1 MSNETKNSIYAT
13 ARYSL
18 LIDDQITFES
28 LTKTKEQIFNSWL
41 EQLYEDKHTTINIG
55 QDQYIIYCVKVYDTT
70 YILNFAKNKEETIG
84 VMTDTDI
91 QSQSVPN
98 YVNFYI
104 PINTAR
110 QIILIQ
116 KALKFSV
123 KFDTQK
129 NDLVRALN
137 EIFEPKGLTISIDF
151 ITEKQEFWNFVKE
164 NKGSIKKLEIQL
176 TARNFLGSIRSVT
189 ELLDE
194 CKKSFNNTSTKLSF
208 SNDQGNLKIP
218 EDDEFINDAV
228 SYSSSGCGSWK
239 ITTNDKSRS
248 LSSTNRIAQQTI
260 DIDNISNLTADD
272 ILHLRKAFDNINS
285 IDDTNLNDDT
295 NLK

>member
-1 MSNETKNSIYAT
+1 MSNQSKNSIYAA

-18 LIDDQITFES
+18 LIDDQLTFES
-28 LTKTKEQIFNSWL
+28 LTKTKEEIFNIWL
-41 EQLYEDKHTTINIG
+41 EELYEEKHITINVG
-55 QDQYIIYCVKVYDTT
+55 QDQYIIYCVKVDDTT

-91 QSQSVPN
+91 QSQSVSN

-104 PINTAR
+104 PINIDR
-110 QIILIQ
+110 QIVFLQ

-129 NDLVRALN
+129 NELVRVLN
-137 EIFEPKGLTISIDF
+137 KIFEPKGLIISIGF

-194 CKKSFNNTSTKLSF
+194 CKKSFNNTNTKLSF
-208 SNDQGNLKIP
+208 SNNQGNLKIP
-218 EDDEFINDAV
+218 EDDEFIKDAV
-228 SYSSSGCGSWK
+228 TYSSSGCGSWK
-239 ITTNDKSRS
+239 ITTNDKSKS
-248 LSSTNRIAQQTI
+248 LSSSNSMATETI
-260 DIDNISNLTADD
+260 GIDNISNLTEAD
-272 ILHLRKAFDNINS
+272 ILHLREAFANINS
-285 IDDTNLNDDT
+285 IDDTNL
-295 NLK
+295 K